1 MMELE
6 FHQLDLRYEALRRH
20 SPERE
25 KRLLASLAQ
34 CGQQMPI
41 AVVRGENGAHVVVD
55 GYKRIRALKRLKA
68 DTVVAMVWEICEA
81 EALVLARLMRVS
93 DGDDAFEQG
102 WLLRELR
109 SRFGLSQDELGRRF
123 DKSTSWVCRRLS
135 LVEQLPEEVQER
147 VRKGE
152 LVPHA
157 AMKFLVPL
165 ARANRTACLNLVAA
179 FGRKK
184 PTSRQIGAL
193 YNAWSRG
200 DASLRERLL
209 ADPWL
214 FLRAQEAARSSDDTD
229 GPPAQRLVHA
239 LDSIGLICRR
249 ASQQTQQGFACHLH
263 ARERQQLKL
272 CLTQTK
278 TEADVLFHLI
288 DQELTDAQPEPAN
301 SHP

>member
-1 MMELE
+1 M
-6 FHQLDLRYEALRRH
+6 HQLDLRYEALRRR

-41 AVVRGENGAHVVVD
+41 AVVRGEDGVHVVVD
-55 GYKRIRALKRLKA
+55 GYKRIRALKQLKA
-68 DTVVAMVWEICEA
+68 DTVAAMAWEICEA

-93 DGDDAFEQG
+93 GGDDAFEQG

-109 SRFGLSQDELGRRF
+109 SRFGLSQEELARRF

-147 VRKGE
+147 VRRGE

-165 ARANRTACLNLVAA
+165 ARANRVACLHLLAA
-179 FGRKK
+179 LGRNK

-193 YNAWSRG
+193 YHAWSRG
-200 DASLRERLL
+200 DPSLRERLL

-214 FLRAQEAARSSDDTD
+214 FLRAQEAARNPDDIHE
-229 GPPAQRLVHA
+229 PPAQQLLRA
-239 LDSIGLICRR
+239 LDAIGAICRR
-249 ASQQTQQGFACHLH
+249 AGAQAPAGYAGHLP

-288 DQELTDAQPEPAN
+288 DKELTDAQPEPAN

>member
-1 MMELE
+1 MELE
-6 FHQLDLRYEALRRH
+6 FHQLDLRYEALRRR

-41 AVVRGENGAHVVVD
+41 AVVRGEDGAHVVVD
-55 GYKRIRALKRLKA
+55 GYKRIRALKRLKT
-68 DTVVAMVWEICEA
+68 DTVVAMTWEICEA
-81 EALVLARLMRVS
+81 EALVLARLMRAS

-109 SRFGLSQDELGRRF
+109 SRFGLSQEELARRF
-123 DKSTSWVCRRLS
+123 DKSTSWICRRLS
-135 LVEQLPEEVQER
+135 LVEQLPEEVQDR
-147 VRKGE
+147 VRRGE

-165 ARANRTACLNLVAA
+165 ARANRAACLQLVAA
-179 FGRKK
+179 LGRER

-200 DASLRERLL
+200 DPALRERLL

-214 FLRAQEAARSSDDTD
+214 FLRAQEAAQRAEDADEL
-229 GPPAQRLVHA
+229 PAQRLLHA
-239 LDSIGLICRR
+239 LDAIGAICRR
-249 ASQQTQQGFACHLH
+249 AGRQAPPGFAGQLH

-288 DQELTDAQPEPAN
+288 DKELADAQPEPAN